1 MAPRQSRER
10 ELRCEALSNCGLS
23 LVLFI
28 SKLKKESMTP
38 NFRFY
43 FRFNYLEY

>member
-1 MAPRQSRER
+1 MAPRQSREC
-10 ELRCEALSNCGLS
+10 ELRCEALSNWGSS

-28 SKLKKESMTP
+28 SKLEKESMAP